1 VARKPNG
8 TTTQKDMVEAALNE
22 AGWGA
27 KPQDLQPVIKEKFNT
42 DLTTQV
48 ISNYKSKL
56 KSESGKGGK
65 PKGGKPGRKPGRK
78 AGPQFEDLQ
87 AVRGLVDKLGAEQVK
102 KLVDVATMFA

>member
-22 AGWGA
+22 AGWES
-27 KPQDLQPVIKEKFNT
+27 KPQDLQPVILEKFNVE
-42 DLTTQV
+42 LTTQV

-65 PKGGKPGRKPGRK
+65 PKAGKPGRKPGRK